1 MSLDYQS
8 IPDENIFSSDPH
20 SPSHL
25 DDAINTNDTRLY
37 RAFFKRGWDVG
48 LVLLVAPL
56 MLIVVGLLALIVA
69 RDGGKPFY
77 SQQRIGRHGRPYKMW
92 KLRSMVCDADKRLEE
107 YLAAHPKARSEWDTT
122 QKLKQDPRI
131 TRFGRLL
138 RKSSMDELP
147 QLWNVLRGEMSLV
160 GPRPMMV
167 SQKNLYPGKCY
178 YELSPGITGS
188 WQISARNGS
197 TFADRA
203 KFDSHYN
210 RTLSFGNDTR
220 ILFGT
225 VAVVLR
231 GTGY

>member
-1 MSLDYQS
+1 MSIHYRS
-8 IPDENIFSSDPH
+8 ISDDTIFSSETYSH
-20 SPSHL
+20 LHL
-25 DDAINTNDTRLY
+25 DDDTNVNDTRLY
-37 RAFFKRGWDVG
+37 RAFFKRLCDVG
-48 LVLLVAPL
+48 LVLFVAPV

-92 KLRSMVCDADKRLEE
+92 KLRSMVCDADKRLDE
-107 YLAAHPKARSEWDTT
+107 YLAAHPKARAEWDAT

-131 TRFGRLL
+131 TSFGRLL

-167 SQKNLYPGKCY
+167 SQKSLYPGKSY

-203 KFDSHYN
+203 KYDSHYN
-210 RTLSFGNDTR
+210 RTLSFGTDAR
-220 ILFGT
+220 ILLGT

>member
-1 MSLDYQS
+1 MSLYYRNIS
-8 IPDENIFSSDPH
+8 DENTLSSDTY
-20 SPSHL
+20 PSQNL
-25 DDAINTNDTRLY
+25 GAGTNPSLY
-37 RAFFKRGWDVG
+37 RYKFKRMCDV
-48 LVLLVAPL
+48 LVVLLAAPIIL
-56 MLIVVGLLALIVA
+56 PVVGLLALIVG
-69 RDGGKPFY
+69 RNGGQPFY
-77 SQQRIGRHGRPYKMW
+77 SQQRIGRYGREYKMW
-92 KLRSMVCDADKRLEE
+92 KLRSMVCGADARLEKHLMANPE
-107 YLAAHPKARSEWDTT
+107 ARAEWDAT
-122 QKLKQDPRI
+122 QKLKNDPRI

-160 GPRPMMV
+160 GPRPMMT
-167 SQKNLYPGKCY
+167 SQKGLYPGRCY

-203 KFDSHYN
+203 KFDSDYN
-210 RTLSFGNDTR
+210 RNLSFGGDVR

-231 GTGY
+231 ATGY